1 LAVLID
7 TSAIYALLDEADPQ
21 HARSV
26 AILRR
31 LGRDRADIVVHSYV
45 IGEAVALLQRRLGLD
60 AVRRF
65 VSTIAPLF
73 SVVWVDR
80 ALHDRGVSALL
91 AADRR
96 AVSLVDHTSFLVMR
110 DLGIRAAFAFDDDF
124 VAQGFELLSA

>member
-7 TSAIYALLDEADPQ
+7 TSAIYALLDEEDPL

-26 AILRR
+26 AVLRR
-31 LGRDRADIVVHSYV
+31 LGRDRGDVVVHSYV
-45 IGEAVALLQRRLGLD
+45 IGEAFALLQRRLGLD

-65 VSTIAPLF
+65 ISTIMPLL
-73 SVVWVDR
+73 SVVWVDK

-96 AVSLVDHTSFLVMR
+96 TVSLVDHTSFLVMR

-124 VAQGFELLSA
+124 VAQGFELLTA